1 MSHILHLLLFSILLS
16 TGQIMFKFVA
26 NTTPTL
32 GNFTNFISLAG
43 NPWFY
48 GAMFCYGS
56 STLLWI
62 YLLQKLPLSYAYPFV
77 AIGFVLI
84 PIFSFFIFNEVLKFQ
99 YFVGVIFIILGIL
112 IISLTGK

>member
-1 MSHILHLLLFSILLS
+1 MSHIPHLLLFAVLLS

-26 NTTPTL
+26 KTMPVLNSFANIL
-32 GNFTNFISLAG
+32 SLAA

-48 GAMFCYGS
+48 GAMLCYGA

-99 YFVGVIFIILGIL
+99 YFVGVVFIILGIL
-112 IISLTGK
+112 FISLTGK